1 MHRLHHLILI
11 SSCEVENSIIMN
23 SQQMRKLK
31 AERLSNLLTVSWLD
45 GNGRQNSNLDK
56 VAPDWFSHKLCYIFS
71 FRDQEPFLCLSV
83 LNVQDN
89 TKTAIDTL

>member
-11 SSCEVENSIIMN
+11 SSCEVDNSIIMN

-31 AERLSNLLTVSWLD
+31 AERLSNLLTISWLD

-56 VAPDWFSHKLCYIFS
+56 VAPGCFLTNYTIPSPLEIKSHFSVY
-71 FRDQEPFLCLSV
+71 LS
-83 LNVQDN
+83 
-89 TKTAIDTL
+89 